1 MVTNQKAELKFNLCI
16 SSFKPKNMKSGKFIL
31 LLSFLC
37 TLIYTTV
44 TAQVS
49 SSITPGVSLSLAK
62 ERARALQHVRYNLD
76 FNIPADANMPVNG
89 EEEIIFECLDNSVPL
104 QIDFKAE
111 KSQIKSIKV
120 QGKNIDINFRDEHL
134 IIPEKYLS
142 KGTVHISIAFIA
154 GKRPMNRNAD
164 FLYTLLVPDRA
175 RTLFPCFDQP
185 DLKAVFTLTL
195 SLPKGWKA
203 LGNAPIKD
211 SSFAEGGNKTYRFLP
226 SDTIPTYLF
235 SFAAGKFSEAVESPD
250 GRLMHGYYR
259 ETDTTKI
266 RLSLDSIF
274 QIQARALAFMKD
286 YTQIPFPFQKFD
298 FVAIPDFQ
306 FGGMEHVGAIQY
318 NAATLFL
325 DASATREKLNASTN
339 LLSHETAHM
348 WFGDLV
354 TMRWF
359 NDVWMKEV
367 FANFM
372 ADKIGNSLN
381 TNPNYDLKT
390 LTVLYPAAYSVDRT
404 KGANPIRQQLDNLQ
418 DAGSLYGN
426 IIYNKAPIMMRQLEL
441 LMGEIPFRNGAR
453 EYLKK
458 YAFGNASWPDLI
470 HTFEKYTKE
479 NLETWNNVWVN
490 EPGRPVFNY
499 QIETNHKKITQLNI
513 TQKGE
518 DGSNRVWPQLF
529 SIALMYPNEVKEIKV
544 NMRGSHIQ
552 VPEAKGQPIPL
563 YILFNT
569 DGLGYG
575 VFPIDKNSI
584 PKIDQLSNP
593 IMRASAYI
601 NAYENML
608 NRSAINAHDLL
619 QQNLKYIYQENE
631 ELTLGVLL
639 GQIQSI
645 YWHFITPSTR
655 LKLESSIE
663 NTLWTLMQ
671 KNVEPNEKR
680 QLFLSFTDLAG
691 SRNALDSIYKIWL
704 HCQPPEG
711 VKLSEDDYTNLAC
724 GLALRLYP
732 GYQEI
737 LAEQANRIQNPD
749 RKARFQYLQPSLFA
763 DQAVRD
769 SFFYSLGDAKNRTKE
784 SWVITALGFLNHP
797 LRVSTSEKYL
807 PASLDW
813 LFDIQRT
820 GDIFFPQNWLK
831 ASLGNYQTASAAE
844 IVRHFLKEHP
854 DYNPK
859 LKEKILQSAD
869 NLFRAATMLKK

>member
-1 MVTNQKAELKFNLCI
+1 
-16 SSFKPKNMKSGKFIL
+16 MKSRKIL
-31 LLSFLC
+31 LLLILAC
-37 TLIYTTV
+37 ALIYTPV
-44 TAQVS
+44 TAQVPS
-49 SSITPGVSLSLAK
+49 TITPGVSLALAIQRK
-62 ERARALQHVRYNLD
+62 TALRHVRYSLD
-76 FNIPADANMPVNG
+76 FKIPADATIPVNG
-89 EEEIIFECLDNSVPL
+89 EEEITFECLDNSMPL
-104 QIDFKAE
+104 PIDFKADP
-111 KSQIKSIKV
+111 SQIKEVKV
-120 QGKNIDINFRDEHL
+120 QGKNIDIDFRDEHL
-134 IIPEKYLS
+134 IIPARYLM
-142 KGTVHISIAFIA
+142 KGIISISISFIA
-154 GKRPMNRNAD
+154 GNWPMNRNPD

-185 DLKAVFTLTL
+185 DLKAVFILNLTL
-195 SLPKGWKA
+195 PQEWKA

-211 SSFAEGGNKTYRFLP
+211 STFAEGGNKTYLFLP

-235 SFAAGKFSEAVESPD
+235 SFAAGRFFETVESPE
-250 GRLMHGYYR
+250 GRVMHGYYR
-259 ETDTTKI
+259 ETDTAKI

-274 QIQARALAFMKD
+274 QIQVRALAFMKD
-286 YTQIPFPFQKFD
+286 YTQITFPFQKFD

-318 NAATLFL
+318 NASTLFL
-325 DASATREKLNASTN
+325 DASATREKLNARTN

-441 LMGEIPFRNGAR
+441 LMGEIPFRNGVR
-453 EYLKK
+453 DYLKK
-458 YAFGNASWPDLI
+458 YAFGNTSWPDLI
-470 HTFEKYTKE
+470 HIFEKYTKQ

-490 EPGRPVFNY
+490 KPGRPVFNY
-499 QIETNHKKITQLNI
+499 QVQMKDGKITQLNI

-518 DGSNRVWPQLF
+518 YGSIRVWPQLF
-529 SIALMYPNEVKEIKV
+529 SIALVYPNEAKEIKV
-544 NMRGSHIQ
+544 KMRGSHIA
-552 VPEAKGQPIPL
+552 VPKAMGQPAPL
-563 YILFNT
+563 YILFNA

-575 VFPIDKNSI
+575 VFPIDKHSI
-584 PKIDQLSNP
+584 SQIANLSSP
-593 IMRASAYI
+593 VMRASAYI

-608 NRSAINAHDLL
+608 NTRAINAFDLL
-619 QQNLKYIYQENE
+619 QQNLKYINQETE
-631 ELTLGVLL
+631 ELNLGVLL

-655 LKLESSIE
+655 LNLENSMEKTIW
-663 NTLWTLMQ
+663 NVMQ
-671 KNVEPNEKR
+671 KNAQPNQKR
-680 QLFLSFTDLAG
+680 QLFLSYADIAG
-691 SRNALDSIYKIWL
+691 SKNALNRLYEIWI
-704 HCQPPEG
+704 HRKPPDG

-724 GLALRLYP
+724 GLALHFYS
-732 GYQEI
+732 GYEEI
-737 LAEQANRIQNPD
+737 LTEQATRIQNPD
-749 RKARFQYLQPSLFA
+749 RKARFQYLKPALSA
-763 DQAVRD
+763 SQAVRD

-784 SWVITALGFLNHP
+784 SWVITALGFLHHP
-797 LRVSTSEKYL
+797 LRVSDSEKYL

-844 IVRHFLKEHP
+844 VVRRFLKEHP

-859 LKEKILQSAD
+859 LKEKILQASD
-869 NLFRAATMLKK
+869 NLFRAAVMLKK